1 LKTLF
6 LVRHAKSSWSDATLA
21 DRERPL
27 AKRGRRAARR
37 MGRRLAERK
46 ARPDLMISSPA
57 LRALKTARLMARK
70 LQHPRRRIQVDDTL
84 YAATL
89 AAVLRRVRDLDERYA
104 RVMLFGHNPQI
115 AQLVRHFS
123 RRITPMPTCA
133 VACFT
138 FAADAWSDV
147 GPQTLRHV
155 EFDYPKKDPK

>member
-1 LKTLF
+1 
-6 LVRHAKSSWSDATLA
+6 
-21 DRERPL
+21 
-27 AKRGRRAARR
+27 

-70 LQHPRRRIQVDDTL
+70 LRHPRRRIQVDDTL
-84 YAATL
+84 YASTL

-138 FAADAWSDV
+138 FEAHAWSDV
-147 GPQTLRHV
+147 GPQTLRHA